1 MLCVI
6 RMYMWISSLRFL
18 NSFWSSS
25 SRGEIAEDLLRGF
38 EEISRESLL
47 TRTYL
52 PLRGGIDL
60 IVWLVS
66 ESLSPISR
74 LRILLRSSFGQHVE
88 EIHTFLTIYR
98 ASPYLAHHHDLR
110 ENIIRASK
118 EPLRYLIA
126 YPMKKSP
133 EWYLLPFKE
142 RVEIMAEHASMARS
156 LSSGKKIRSYTT
168 YSYGIDDNEFL
179 VIYEVEDLAEWSVIV
194 EKLREARHRKWIVRE
209 EPLLVGELLE
219 DIRSYIGGRSI
230 ASPKLDQ

>member
-60 IVWLVS
+60 IVWLAS

-98 ASPYLAHHHDLR
+98 ASPYLAHHQDLR

-194 EKLREARHRKWIVRE
+194 ERLREARHRKWIVRE

-219 DIRSYIGGRSI
+219 DIRSYIGGRST